1 MMPSS
6 FPTFCMV
13 NAFYSAFLEIIHME
27 FMLLFPLY
35 IIYILR
41 FTLKS
46 NPCFMQTPRFG
57 MLSISLPS

>member
-1 MMPSS
+1 
-6 FPTFCMV
+6 MV

-46 NPCFMQTPRFG
+46 NHCSTQTPRSG
-57 MLSISLPS
+57 MLYTSWPC

>member
-1 MMPSS
+1 
-6 FPTFCMV
+6 MV
-13 NAFYSAFLEIIHME
+13 NAFYSAFLQIIHME

-46 NPCFMQTPRFG
+46 TPPPKQTPRSGTQYTFCQ
-57 MLSISLPS
+57 S